1 LIAKGFVM
9 TAVVSQS
16 QAPRK
21 SRNKIRL
28 NPKLDNRLIAY
39 MTAATAA
46 GVAMLGAT
54 PASAEIVFT
63 PANVNIGAGGSYA
76 LDLNGDGIPDFTLH
90 RCRCLGDGHTS
101 FLFAENDVQ
110 GNGVRDTPRADAAA
124 MPIGAFIG
132 DPKAF
137 TTTNSSYGFG
147 QIMARAF
154 YYTQSIFSGPW
165 ANATNKYLGL
175 RFVIAGQIHYGWAR
189 LTVTNFNQHGT
200 AVLTGYAYETEPEL
214 PIRAGEKSDGSA
226 VVFPPFRED
235 GSRSLGELA
244 RGADAVYA
252 WRRDEMSSASQPV

>member
-1 LIAKGFVM
+1 M
-9 TAVVSQS
+9 TVVDSQS

-21 SRNKIRL
+21 SRNKIPL

-46 GVAMLGAT
+46 GVAMLGAA
-54 PASAEIVFT
+54 PAAAEIVFT

-90 RCRCLGDGHTS
+90 RCRCIGDGHTS

-110 GNGVRDTPRADAAA
+110 GNGVRDTPQDEAAA
-124 MPIGAFIG
+124 MPVGAFIG

-137 TTTNSSYGFG
+137 TTSNSSYGFG

-154 YYTQSIFSGPW
+154 YYTQTAFTGPW

-189 LTVTNFNQHGT
+189 LTVTNFNRNGT
-200 AVLTGYAYETEPEL
+200 ALLTGYAYETEPQQ

-226 VVFPPFRED
+226 AVFPPFRKD
-235 GSRSLGELA
+235 VSRSLGELA
-244 RGADAVYA
+244 RGADAILV
-252 WRRDEMSSASQPV
+252 WRREEMSSTGLPV